1 MNKILTEIGLC
12 GIVPVIVIE
21 DKDNA
26 VPLAKALVESGL
38 PVAEVTFRTKAA
50 RESIELIAKAF
61 PEMLI
66 GAGTVLTIDQVKAAV
81 DAGAKYIVSP
91 GLNPKVVDYCIVN
104 NISITPGI
112 ATPSD
117 VERALEFDL
126 EVVKYFPA
134 ESLGGLDYL
143 KAISAPFGNLKFIP
157 TGGIDEIKLL
167 SYLKFP
173 KVLACGGSWMV
184 KSDLIAE
191 KKFDEIKQL
200 TSRAVITMLGF
211 SLKHVGV
218 NCSSADESISLTK
231 QVSSMFGFTV
241 KEGNSSNFIG
251 GQIEFMKNPYLG
263 KSGHI
268 AIGTNFIERAVAYLE
283 KQGYKLNSESKSI
296 KDGKLIAV
304 YLESEIGGFAYHLLQ
319 N

>member
-26 VPLAKALVESGL
+26 VPLAKALVEGGL

-50 RESIELIAKAF
+50 RESIESIAKAY

-81 DAGAKYIVSP
+81 DVGAKYIVSP
-91 GLNPKVVDYCIVN
+91 GLNPKVVEYCVAN
-104 NISITPGI
+104 AISITPGI

-117 VERALEFDL
+117 IERALEFDL

-191 KKFDEIKQL
+191 KKFDEIKNL
-200 TSRAVITMLGF
+200 TSKAVL
-211 SLKHVGV
+211 LH
-218 NCSSADESISLTK
+218 
-231 QVSSMFGFTV
+231 
-241 KEGNSSNFIG
+241 
-251 GQIEFMKNPYLG
+251 
-263 KSGHI
+263 
-268 AIGTNFIERAVAYLE
+268 
-283 KQGYKLNSESKSI
+283 SE
-296 KDGKLIAV
+296 L
-304 YLESEIGGFAYHLLQ
+304 H
-319 N
+319 

>member
-12 GIVPVIVIE
+12 GIVPVIVID
-21 DKDNA
+21 DKENA
-26 VPLAKALVESGL
+26 VPLAKALVEGGL

-50 RESIELIAKAF
+50 RESIELISKAY

-66 GAGTVLTIDQVKAAV
+66 GAGTVLSIDQVKAAV

-91 GLNPKVVDYCIVN
+91 GLNPKVVEYCVVN
-104 NISITPGI
+104 EISITPGI

-117 VERALEFDL
+117 IERTLEFNL

-143 KAISAPFGNLKFIP
+143 KAISAPYGNLKFIP

-167 SYLKFP
+167 PYLRFT

-191 KKFDEIKQL
+191 KKFDEIKNL
-200 TSRAVITMLGF
+200 TSRAIASMLGF
-211 SLKHVGV
+211 
-218 NCSSADESISLTK
+218 ADN
-231 QVSSMFGFTV
+231 
-241 KEGNSSNFIG
+241 EGNSSNFAG
-251 GQIEFMKNPYLG
+251 GQIEFMKQPYLE
-263 KSGHI
+263 KNGHI
-268 AIGTNFIERAVAYLE
+268 AIGTNFIERAIAYLE
-283 KQGYKLNSESKSI
+283 KLGYKFNYETKNI

-304 YLESEIGGFAYHLLQ
+304 YFESELGGFAYHLLQ

>member
-12 GIVPVIVIE
+12 GIVPVIVID
-21 DKDNA
+21 DKENA
-26 VPLAKALVESGL
+26 VPLAKALVEGGL

-50 RESIELIAKAF
+50 RESIELISKAY

-91 GLNPKVVDYCIVN
+91 GLNPKVVEYCVVN
-104 NISITPGI
+104 EISITPGI

-117 VERALEFDL
+117 VERALEFNL

-143 KAISAPFGNLKFIP
+143 KAISVPYGDLKFIP

-167 SYLKFP
+167 PYLRFP
-173 KVLACGGSWMV
+173 KVLACGGSWIV
-184 KSDLIAE
+184 KSELIAE
-191 KKFDEIKQL
+191 KKFDEIKSL
-200 TSRAVITMLGF
+200 TSRAITSMLGF
-211 SLKHVGV
+211 AV
-218 NCSSADESISLTK
+218 N
-231 QVSSMFGFTV
+231 
-241 KEGNSSNFIG
+241 EGNSSNFIS
-251 GQIEFMKNPYLG
+251 GQIEFMEQPYLG
-263 KSGHI
+263 ENGHI
-268 AIGTNFIERAVAYLE
+268 AIGTNFIERAIAYLE
-283 KQGYKLNSESKSI
+283 KLGYKFKYETKSI
-296 KDGKLIAV
+296 EDGKLIAV
-304 YLESEIGGFAYHLLQ
+304 YFESELGGFAYHLLQ